1 MALVEWLIFCSNYE
15 YSNHLTDPPVDDS
28 TSDGLS
34 AGAVAG
40 LAVALTLL
48 VALPVGVVLGCSGAW
63 CIWRRGRGPS
73 GKGTQQKVQGAIY
86 EVPGPG
92 PVDTAIPLTDNQAYG
107 QV

>member
-1 MALVEWLIFCSNYE
+1 MTE
-15 YSNHLTDPPVDDS
+15 PPSEVDDGSDS

-40 LAVALTLL
+40 LAVAVTLL
-48 VALPVGVVLGCSGAW
+48 VALPVGVVLGW
-63 CIWRRGRGPS
+63 CIWRRVRGPS

-92 PVDTAIPLTDNQAYG
+92 PVDAAIPLTDNQAYG
-107 QV
+107 LVKKN